1 MACEVVSMNSFRKA
15 ILSGQGLYKADPVV
29 HDKQARGTEA
39 DNLSSVEVPRSESRS
54 HNHRDDDRHRLDHET
69 ATARF
74 DGEEYQ
80 IDLIN
85 LSGGGAMIRADF
97 APRLWERVDLIFS
110 EGAEIECAVRWLRD
124 DRVGLEFAHETRIDC
139 DPETRDALL
148 LDVIRRSFGD
158 VAISVGKPV
167 SAPPPVPAVALE
179 RKDDDDAVANS
190 RRVDRRHPLVWVGQV
205 LYNHGSEKVR
215 LRNISEHGAL
225 IESPVTYPLGAE
237 IYLDLDDA
245 GQHFATV
252 SWTCGDKIGLRFNEP
267 FNLRIL
273 SKSKPE
279 LAPALMTR
287 PGPSQIY
294 ADQNNPWA
302 EGWNRQSLD
311 DLRHDLEGYLKR

>member
-15 ILSGQGLYKADPVV
+15 ILSGQGLYKGDPVV
-29 HDKQARGTEA
+29 HDKQAHGAKT
-39 DNLSSVEVPRSESRS
+39 DDLTSVEVPRSETRTG
-54 HNHRDDDRHRLDHET
+54 NHRDDDRHRLDQES

-74 DGEEYQ
+74 DGEEHQ
-80 IDLIN
+80 VDLIN

-97 APRLWERVDLIFS
+97 APRLWERVDLIFG

-139 DPETRDALL
+139 DAETRDALL

-158 VAISVGKPV
+158 VAVSIAKPDGETADTV
-167 SAPPPVPAVALE
+167 PVAS
-179 RKDDDDAVANS
+179 KDDDDAVANS
-190 RRVDRRHPLVWVGQV
+190 RRTNRRHPLVWVGQV
-205 LYNHGSEKVR
+205 LYSHRSEKVR

-225 IESPVTYPLGAE
+225 IESPISYPLGAE

-245 GQHFATV
+245 GQHFAIV
-252 SWTCGDKIGLRFNEP
+252 SWSCGDKIGLKFSAP
-267 FNLRIL
+267 FDLRLL

-311 DLRHDLEGYLKR
+311 DLRDDLEGYLKR